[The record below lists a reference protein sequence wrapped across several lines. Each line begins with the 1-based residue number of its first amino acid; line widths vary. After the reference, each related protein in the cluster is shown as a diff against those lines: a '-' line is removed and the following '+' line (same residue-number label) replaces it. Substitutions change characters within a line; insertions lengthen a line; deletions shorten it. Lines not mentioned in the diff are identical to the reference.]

1 MALDNSLYCG
11 QTDTSAFECLLR
23 MEALENTK
31 QLILILHVK
40 TNSVVF
46 NKYDH
51 LARRVVQRIDF
62 YLGLLAASSE
72 FHCVGNEITEHEPE
86 HGRISVTNRQIPDV
100 PDNLP
105 ALRIRRNFADHA
117 FYERFEMNGCLLRFG
132 PADPRE
138 RQKIIHQAAHPFG

>member
-1 MALDNSLYCG
+1 MALDNSLDCG
-11 QTDTSAFECLLR
+11 QTDTSAFERLLR

-51 LARRVVQRIDF
+51 LARCVVQRIDF
-62 YLGLLAASSE
+62 YLGLLTGSSE
-72 FHCVGNEITEHEPE
+72 FHRVGNEINKHEPE
-86 HGRISVTNRQIPDV
+86 HGRISITNRQTPDM
-100 PDNLP
+100 PDNLA

-117 FYERFEMNGCLLRFG
+117 FHERFEMNGCLLRFG
-132 PADPRE
+132 PADS
-138 RQKIIHQAAHPFG
+138 